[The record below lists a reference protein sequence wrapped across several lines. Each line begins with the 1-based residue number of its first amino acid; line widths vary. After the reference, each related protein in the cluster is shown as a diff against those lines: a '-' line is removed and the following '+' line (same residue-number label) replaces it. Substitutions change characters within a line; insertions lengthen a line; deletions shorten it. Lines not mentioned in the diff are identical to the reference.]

1 MTAEGAETA
10 ESLNRI
16 TERVIGAAMRV
27 HQALGPGLL
36 ESAYEACLAFELAD
50 SGMKVVQQQP
60 LPVVYRNVRLS
71 CGYRLDFIVD
81 DRVIVE
87 VKAISRLEPIHD
99 AQLLS
104 YLRLSSRPVGLLINF
119 NVKVLKNGVR
129 RLVNNFPEG
138 SAVSAP
144 SAVNPSARSRV
155 QLSEQQDH
163 AANVQ
168 QAEKVFGLV
177 LPASGE
183 TSPPLEPGEQAFD
196 FPATLVAAQ

>member
-36 ESAYEACLAFELAD
+36 ESAYEACLAFELAQAE
-50 SGMKVVQQQP
+50 MRVAQQQP
-60 LPVVYRNVRLS
+60 LPVVYRDVRLS
-71 CGYRLDFIVD
+71 CGCRLDFVVE

-87 VKAISRLEPIHD
+87 VKAVSRLEPIHE

-129 RLVNNFPEG
+129 RLVHNFP
-138 SAVSAP
+138 SAVSAL
-144 SAVNPSARSRV
+144 SAVHSSSRSRV
-155 QLSEQQDH
+155 QLSEQQHD
-163 AANVQ
+163 AAEVQ
-168 QAEKVFGLV
+168 QAEKVLGLV

-183 TSPPLEPGEQAFD
+183 TAPTLEPGE
-196 FPATLVAAQ
+196 